1 VINKA
6 WLAFIL
12 FFIFFAGNAAFRK
25 HEKYCNS
32 HSMRAYSMLA
42 KKPILPSSGS
52 EDCDLSCSSL

>member
-1 VINKA
+1 
-6 WLAFIL
+6 LHL
-12 FFIFFAGNAAFRK
+12 FYFIFFAGNAAFRK

-52 EDCDLSCSSL
+52 EDVDLSCSSL